1 VESENNVSWVGT
13 ARRRMIVV
21 AALIA
26 VVTLVWV
33 ALLMYTNLPTIA
45 LGAIALVSLVLL
57 SVATAWAAIAAPNRS
72 SHSGGR

>member
-1 VESENNVSWVGT
+1 
-13 ARRRMIVV
+13 MIVV

-26 VVTLVWV
+26 IVTLVWV
-33 ALLMYTNLPTIA
+33 ALLMYTNLPTMV

-72 SHSGGR
+72 SHSERQ